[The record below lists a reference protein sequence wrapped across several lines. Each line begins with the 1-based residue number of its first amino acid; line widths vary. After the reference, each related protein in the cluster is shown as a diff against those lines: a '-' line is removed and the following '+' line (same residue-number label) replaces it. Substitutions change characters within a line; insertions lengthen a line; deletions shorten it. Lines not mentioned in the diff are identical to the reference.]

1 MAIQSEQQST
11 ATGVY
16 AGAFTDPVF
25 QSQSVFKA
33 LMDAM
38 ARPGTIQP
46 LGAAAKPPAPF
57 GAGAGAIALTLCD
70 DGTPVWLSAALSG
83 STVPAWLSFHTG
95 APLTDVRP
103 EARFVFVEAGGL
115 VPGFD
120 QFALGSQEYPDRSA
134 TLVLEVTALEG
145 GPAFTA
151 TGPGIH
157 DAVTVAPVGLPDIFL
172 TLWDENRAL
181 FPRGVDLILVA
192 GTDVLCLPRTTKLRR
207 REV

>member
-1 MAIQSEQQST
+1 MTIQNEQRSD
-11 ATGVY
+11 AASAY
-16 AGAFTDPVF
+16 AGAFADPVF

-38 ARPGTIQP
+38 ARPGTILP
-46 LGAAAKPPAPF
+46 LGAAAHPPAPL

-70 DGTPVWLSAALSG
+70 DGTPVWLSTALAA

-103 EARFVFVEAGGL
+103 EARFAFVEQGGL

-120 QFALGSQEYPDRSA
+120 QFALGTQEYPDRSA
-134 TLVLEVTALEG
+134 TLVLEIAALQG

-151 TGPGIH
+151 TGPGIREEI
-157 DAVTVAPVGLPDIFL
+157 TVAPAGLPDIFL
-172 TLWDENRAL
+172 TLWNENRAL

-207 REV
+207 REI